1 MIVSRPA
8 LCGYSQRP
16 NSYPTR
22 QPCLHC
28 SVNPHPSTTQRPPSP
43 PSKHQNS
50 SWNVHRVTMVN
61 NSSKSLCILPL
72 HSESIP
78 DNSLSSF
85 RPLRWSNL
93 HQTCL
98 SSKFGLGNYIFLDS
112 VTSSSKHPNLAGL
125 KMGIL
130 SKKKTPLL
138 PALLE
143 NAGSSISIYIE
154 YNAYFGV
161 GFSFRR
167 DADDGG
173 TL

>member
-1 MIVSRPA
+1 
-8 LCGYSQRP
+8 
-16 NSYPTR
+16 
-22 QPCLHC
+22 
-28 SVNPHPSTTQRPPSP
+28 
-43 PSKHQNS
+43 
-50 SWNVHRVTMVN
+50 
-61 NSSKSLCILPL
+61 
-72 HSESIP
+72 
-78 DNSLSSF
+78 
-85 RPLRWSNL
+85 
-93 HQTCL
+93 
-98 SSKFGLGNYIFLDS
+98 
-112 VTSSSKHPNLAGL
+112 
-125 KMGIL
+125 MGIL